1 MDDAH
6 AEELKRSVDDLRGRV
21 ERLERLIYPSPP
33 PARAAEA
40 RPPSAPPAGA
50 PRPPAVGTHPP
61 ALAPRPPVVAPR
73 FRENLRKPP
82 PREEAGGAS
91 WLLGIVAVICF
102 VLAASFLV
110 KLAIDSGWLTPAR
123 QLSMAAI
130 LGGTL
135 IAAGVVFAE
144 RDVAYLSLL
153 PGTGIVILYMCAYG
167 GHLYYGLYDGR
178 LASGLAT
185 LVSVVSLVLYRGF
198 AQEYYAMVAIAGTY
212 LTPLLIPALRGDRFD
227 LMLYYVIWDVA
238 YTVLSLLLRSR
249 FVLLMA
255 AYLSIATFAAVSPA
269 VGVVPGAV
277 DPRAIAIFQA
287 VQFAIFLAGIVLYST
302 SRKTA
307 LTAGQSWAYF
317 PLLLFFYLLEYA
329 MVSRIDPGIAPW
341 LAIGFGVSVYAAYA
355 VSVAFLRDVDL
366 ESREVVLAFL
376 AIVFV
381 HAVYFEIVPGRATP
395 WFALALF
402 VATPAL
408 NALIKP
414 RASTPFLF
422 LAVVIVVAVN
432 YAKVLVG
439 WGQGVSSG
447 EWILLNLLFGGAAL
461 WTYLRATARGS
472 DSASWSLVLVLG
484 QIQAMTGLYRIAAE
498 VTKTG
503 WSPTSSRFVVSAFWG
518 MLALGI
524 LLWGRAIRDKVLARS
539 SLFVF
544 GVATAKVL
552 LFDVASAGPVVRI
565 LCLVT
570 LGAALY
576 LGGYLFR
583 QIDRWGET

>member
-6 AEELKRSVDDLRGRV
+6 AEELKRSVDELRGRV
-21 ERLERLIYPSPP
+21 ERLERMIRPAPTPAPAEQPP
-33 PARAAEA
+33 PSVVSTAA
-40 RPPSAPPAGA
+40 PQ
-50 PRPPAVGTHPP
+50 
-61 ALAPRPPVVAPR
+61 PPVVAPR
-73 FRENLRKPP
+73 FRQNLTKTPR
-82 PREEAGGAS
+82 REETGGAS
-91 WLLGIVAVICF
+91 WLLGVVAVICF
-102 VLAASFLV
+102 ILAASFLV

-123 QLSMAAI
+123 QLFMAAT

-144 RDVAYLSLL
+144 RDLAYLSLL

-178 LASGLAT
+178 TSTALAT
-185 LVSVVSLVLYRGF
+185 VVSVAALVLYRGF
-198 AQEYYAMVAIAGTY
+198 DQEYYAMVAIAGTY
-212 LTPLLIPALRGDRFD
+212 VTPLLVPALRGDRFD
-227 LMLYYVIWDVA
+227 LMLYYVIWDLA
-238 YTVLSLLLRSR
+238 YAVLSLLLRSR

-269 VGVVPGAV
+269 VGVFHAPV
-277 DPRAIAIFQA
+277 DLGAIAVFQA
-287 VQFAIFLAGIVLYST
+287 VQFALFLAGIVVYST
-302 SRKTA
+302 SRRVA
-307 LTAGQSWAYF
+307 LSAGESWAYF

-329 MVSRIDPGIAPW
+329 MVSRISPNTAPW
-341 LAIGFGVSVYAAYA
+341 LAIGFGVFVYAVYA
-355 VSVAFLRDVDL
+355 FSVAFLRDVDL

-381 HAVYFEIVPGRATP
+381 HAVYFELVPGRATP
-395 WFALALF
+395 WFVLALF
-402 VATPAL
+402 LATPAL
-408 NALIKP
+408 NTLIKP
-414 RASTPFLF
+414 KASSPFLF
-422 LAVVIVVAVN
+422 LAVLIVVAVN
-432 YAKVLVG
+432 YAKVLIG
-439 WGQGVSSG
+439 WGEGVSSG

-461 WTYLRATARGS
+461 WTYLSARAEGS
-472 DSASWSLVLVLG
+472 DSGAWYVVLVLG
-484 QIQAMTGLYRIAAE
+484 DVQAMTGLYRIAAD
-498 VTKTG
+498 VTGTG
-503 WSPTSSRFVVSAFWG
+503 WSPTSSRFVVSALWG

-552 LFDVASAGPVVRI
+552 LFDVATAGPVVRI

-576 LGGYLFR
+576 VGGYLFR
-583 QIDRWGET
+583 QIDRWGES